1 MEEEYEVPVLAMS
14 CLDLGREDIVRVLT
28 EVLYQFPVRE
38 IAVQMPRWI
47 LSLPAD
53 HWLRRSLFDSVT
65 ESAKDITHIRDA
77 ADCAR
82 RLGEAEYVTDA
93 AVREVLPGE
102 VLPASG
108 STLTKGSSIR
118 CWGRPP
124 AWRSKTRRS

>member
-1 MEEEYEVPVLAMS
+1 MDPQSEQAQKRAAGDGGGVRRTGAGAVN

-65 ESAKDITHIRDA
+65 EAARGITHIRDA
-77 ADCAR
+77 AGCAQRLCECGVCHR
-82 RLGEAEYVTDA
+82 RVGE
-93 AVREVLPGE
+93 G
-102 VLPASG
+102 G
-108 STLTKGSSIR
+108 I
-118 CWGRPP
+118 
-124 AWRSKTRRS
+124 